1 MCEHNCSLDGSYV
14 CTRCFGGVYR
24 CRSVWFET
32 CMLLKCEDF
41 QLKCLTDFAYD
52 KGHSIE
58 RKGGGGEGRW
68 RYRDEQ
74 MQLQKQP
81 AIGH

>member
-1 MCEHNCSLDGSYV
+1 
-14 CTRCFGGVYR
+14 
-24 CRSVWFET
+24 
-32 CMLLKCEDF
+32 MLLKCEDF
-41 QLKCLTDFAYD
+41 QLKCLTDFAYV